1 MKPTQLIISIF
12 LGLLGITMILHFD
25 SSSKITGIATIFIG
39 MVLIGIG
46 AAGAYMY
53 FKRKH
58 INRIN
63 K

>member
-1 MKPTQLIISIF
+1 
-12 LGLLGITMILHFD
+12 MILHFD